1 MINCRS
7 VAPLQDTPSNKLTY
21 SAQITVPKEFVV
33 TMSANMTEV
42 NDMNAINATHK
53 TWSFESTIKIPTYL
67 IALAI
72 GDLEYR

>member
-21 SAQITVPKEFVV
+21 SAQITVPSEFVV
-33 TMSANMTEV
+33 AMSANMTEV
-42 NDMNAINATHK
+42 NDLNTSHK

>member
-1 MINCRS
+1 
-7 VAPLQDTPSNKLTY
+7 
-21 SAQITVPKEFVV
+21 
-33 TMSANMTEV
+33 MTEA
-42 NDMNAINATHK
+42 NDLNATHK